1 MTATA
6 DPPLSPED
14 DYTGDEMTLWEHL
27 GELRTRLF
35 KAALGFAVFFVLGFA
50 LNDVVGSILTSP
62 YCALPPE
69 LRFAGQLVD
78 GNDSCKLIFTDVLG
92 AFVVRIKSALV
103 VAVTFGGPIIFY
115 QLWAFIVPGLKSQ
128 EKKYAAPFVI
138 LSQLLFISGAV
149 FSFFIIP
156 KGLEFLLNFGGDEY
170 VSFLD
175 ADSYLTFLLRTMIAF
190 GIAFEYPLII
200 AVLVLMGVVS
210 HATLKEYRRH
220 AFFASFVAA
229 ALITPSQDPFTMCV
243 MALPLALFYE
253 ICIVFARL
261 VERGRRKAGD
271 GAVA

>member
-1 MTATA
+1 MTATT
-6 DPPLSPED
+6 DPPASSDD
-14 DYTGDEMTLWEHL
+14 DYVGEEMTLWEHL
-27 GELRTRLF
+27 GELRSRLF
-35 KAALGFAVFFVLGFA
+35 KAALGFTVFFVVGFM
-50 LNDVVGSILTSP
+50 LNDVVGAILTSP
-62 YCALPPE
+62 YCNLPSE
-69 LRFAGQLVD
+69 LRITGQLVD

-103 VAVTFGGPIIFY
+103 VAVTFGGPIVFY
-115 QLWAFIVPGLKSQ
+115 QLWAFIVPGLKAK

-138 LSQLLFISGAV
+138 LSQLLFIGGAV
-149 FSFFIIP
+149 FSFVVIP

-200 AVLVLMGVVS
+200 AILVLMGVVT

-220 AFFASFVAA
+220 AFFAAFVAA
-229 ALITPSQDPFTMCV
+229 AVITPSQDPFTMCV

-261 VERGRRKAGD
+261 VERARRRAGD
-271 GAVA
+271 GAAA